1 MKCSLFAAGSLRLL
15 AADGWRL
22 PTSLVAALVIAL
34 LCGAASAQT
43 YPARPIRVIV
53 SVPAG
58 GAPDVTARL
67 IAPALSAILGQQL
80 VIDNRGGAGGLI
92 GAELAANAAPDGYT
106 LFVSSPGALTILPH
120 MRKVPFDTVRDF
132 APISLISIGPFLM
145 MSHPSVPVKTVQD
158 VIALTKAY
166 PGKLNYASAGN
177 GTPNHLA
184 MELFKS
190 MTGVDIVHVPY
201 KGAPQAVTDLLAG
214 QMNLMFN
221 SIASTLGHVR
231 AGRLRGIGLAGPK
244 RSAQLP
250 EIPTISESGVPGFE
264 AANWFGM
271 LAPAKTPRAIVTRL
285 NAAVV
290 KVVHSPEIRSQFEA
304 LGADPVGSSIE
315 EFTTYIRREYERYGK
330 VVKVAGVKVD

>member
-1 MKCSLFAAGSLRLL
+1 MDSNHDSQRSIAPSRRGK
-15 AADGWRL
+15 
-22 PTSLVAALVIAL
+22 PTIHAVVAALAIAFS
-34 LCGAASAQT
+34 CSEAGAQQ
-43 YPARPIRVIV
+43 YPERPIRVIV

-58 GAPDVTARL
+58 GTPDVTARL
-67 IAPALSAILGQQL
+67 IAPAISGILGQQL

-92 GAELAANAAPDGYT
+92 GAELAAHAAPDGYT

-158 VIALTKAY
+158 VIALAKAQ

-177 GTPNHLA
+177 GAPNHLA

-190 MTGVDIVHVPY
+190 MTGVNIVHVPY

-221 SIASTLGHVR
+221 SIASTLGHIR

-271 LAPAKTPRAIVTRL
+271 FAPVKTPKAIVTRL

-315 EFTTYIRREYERYGK
+315 EFATYVRRESERYAK
-330 VVKVAGVKVD
+330 VVKLSGAKLD

>member
-1 MKCSLFAAGSLRLL
+1 
-15 AADGWRL
+15 
-22 PTSLVAALVIAL
+22 
-34 LCGAASAQT
+34 
-43 YPARPIRVIV
+43 
-53 SVPAG
+53 
-58 GAPDVTARL
+58 
-67 IAPALSAILGQQL
+67 
-80 VIDNRGGAGGLI
+80 
-92 GAELAANAAPDGYT
+92 
-106 LFVSSPGALTILPH
+106 

-145 MSHPSVPVKTVQD
+145 MSHPSVPAKTVQD
-158 VIALTKAY
+158 VINLAKAQ

-177 GTPNHLA
+177 GAPNHLA

-190 MTGVDIVHVPY
+190 MTGVNITHVPY

-214 QMNLMFN
+214 HMQLGFN
-221 SIASTLGHVR
+221 SIAPTLGHIR
-231 AGRLRGIGLAGPK
+231 AGRLRGIGLASAK

-250 EIPTISESGVPGFE
+250 DVPTIGESGVPGFE

-271 LAPAKTPRAIVTRL
+271 FAPVKTPKAIVTRL

-315 EFTTYIRREYERYGK
+315 EFAAYVRREYERYGK
-330 VVKVAGVKVD
+330 VVKVSGAKLD

>member
-1 MKCSLFAAGSLRLL
+1 
-15 AADGWRL
+15 
-22 PTSLVAALVIAL
+22 
-34 LCGAASAQT
+34 
-43 YPARPIRVIV
+43 
-53 SVPAG
+53 
-58 GAPDVTARL
+58 
-67 IAPALSAILGQQL
+67 
-80 VIDNRGGAGGLI
+80 
-92 GAELAANAAPDGYT
+92 
-106 LFVSSPGALTILPH
+106 
-120 MRKVPFDTVRDF
+120 
-132 APISLISIGPFLM
+132 
-145 MSHPSVPVKTVQD
+145 VKTVQD
-158 VIALTKAY
+158 VIALAKAQ

-184 MELFKS
+184 MELFKTT
-190 MTGVDIVHVPY
+190 TGVDITHVPY

-231 AGRLRGIGLAGPK
+231 AGRVRAIGLASQK

-250 EIPTISESGVPGFE
+250 DVPTINESGVPGFE

-271 LAPAKTPRAIVTRL
+271 FAPVKTPKAIVTRV

-315 EFTTYIRREYERYGK
+315 EFDTYVRREYERYGK
-330 VVKVAGVKVD
+330 VVKASGAKLD

>member
-1 MKCSLFAAGSLRLL
+1 MKDKAQVTRHKSQGNRAGRGTVSFCLVPFALCLG
-15 AADGWRL
+15 
-22 PTSLVAALVIAL
+22 IA
-34 LCGAASAQT
+34 CANAQS
-43 YPARPIRVIV
+43 YPSRPIRVIV

-67 IAPALSAILGQQL
+67 IAPALSSILGQQL

-92 GAELAANAAPDGYT
+92 GAELAAHAAPDGYT

-158 VIALTKAY
+158 VIRLAKAQ

-184 MELFKS
+184 MELFKTT
-190 MTGVDIVHVPY
+190 TGVDITHVPY

-231 AGRLRGIGLAGPK
+231 AGRLRGIGLASPK

-271 LAPAKTPRAIVTRL
+271 FAPVKTPKAIVTRL

-315 EFTTYIRREYERYGK
+315 EFATYVRRESERYAK
-330 VVKVAGVKVD
+330 VVKLSGAKLD